1 MDTSWKD
8 VQKPYDGP
16 SLNEQPVY
24 TSGYMKVL
32 AQQGWQCPLCN
43 RIYGPFVQECYHCNN
58 QKSTLTTTTYPDT
71 TTTGGSQSYTVTY
84 PATKV
89 GKHSVIKS
97 TRYVPTEEEKEEL
110 EGKHVKKGKHIIKG
124 GN

>member
-1 MDTSWKD
+1 MDNSWND

-58 QKSTLTTTTYPDT
+58 QKTTLTTSTYPE
-71 TTTGGSQSYTVTY
+71 TTTGKSQSYTITY
-84 PATKV
+84 PSEKL
-89 GKHSVIKS
+89 GKHSEIPAETV
-97 TRYVPTEEEKEEL
+97 YP
-110 EGKHVKKGKHIIKG
+110 EGKHTKRKKVIKG